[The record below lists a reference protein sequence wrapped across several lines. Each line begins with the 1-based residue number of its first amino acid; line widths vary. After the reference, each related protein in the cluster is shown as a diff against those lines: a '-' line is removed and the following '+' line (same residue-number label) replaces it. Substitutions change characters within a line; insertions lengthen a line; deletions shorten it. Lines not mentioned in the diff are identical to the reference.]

1 MNIACSGKDQMLPS
15 AEEAKRLKKAIP
27 GCRVR
32 YFKESGH
39 TLLLVSAFVYYLG
52 NFYAVEFPFHR
63 KDLAGLV
70 L

>member
-1 MNIACSGKDQMLPS
+1 MSLIQVHFQQLEVVNIVCSGKDQMLPS
-15 AEEAKRLKKAIP
+15 GEEAKRLKKAIP

-52 NFYAVEFPFHR
+52 NF
-63 KDLAGLV
+63 LCS
-70 L
+70 